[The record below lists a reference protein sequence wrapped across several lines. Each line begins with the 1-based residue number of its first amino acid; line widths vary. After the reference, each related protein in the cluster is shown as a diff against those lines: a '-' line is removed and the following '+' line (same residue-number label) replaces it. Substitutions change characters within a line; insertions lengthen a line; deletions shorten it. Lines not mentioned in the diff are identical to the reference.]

1 MKTNTVILAFML
13 VACLFTFSNSN
24 AQQSA
29 SSSAIEKASSANQL
43 VTAYAFKVF
52 QAPDKMYGYDISMN
66 NKIILH
72 QPAASPKQDNAALV
86 LTKKEQAEKAASF
99 MISKMKNNQPATLT
113 KDEIKQL
120 NAAK

>member
-1 MKTNTVILAFML
+1 MKTNNIRAHGFMIIVL
-13 VACLFTFSNSN
+13 MLSGYYAQ
-24 AQQSA
+24 AQQAQSLNA
-29 SSSAIEKASSANQL
+29 ATVAGKE
-43 VTAYAFKVF
+43 TATGYTYKLL
-52 QAPDKMYGYDISMN
+52 QAPNKMYGYDILMN

-72 QPAASPKQDNAALV
+72 QPAASPKQDNSALV

-99 MISKMKNNQPATLT
+99 MISKMKSNQPATLT